1 MPARTCS
8 AIRAEVNSPRHR
20 TAETNCAL
28 AGSVCTIQLL
38 SGGMNS
44 GTTKYQRNI
53 CTSSGMLRKNS
64 TQALPRRTSHGDVVV
79 RIVPITEPSAIAIT
93 HEQAE
98 TASVQ

>member
-1 MPARTCS
+1 M
-8 AIRAEVNSPRHR
+8 
-20 TAETNCAL
+20 NCAL
-28 AGSVCTIQLL
+28 AGSVCTIQLF

-64 TQALPRRTSHGDVVV
+64 TQTLPARTSQGLSVV
-79 RIVPITEPSAIAIT
+79 RMVPITEPSASAIT